1 MSVRGA
7 ILCLAI
13 GAVAPGFVWAQGL
26 PPEMPVSRA
35 DLLVRKAGGTLID
48 VRSSEAWTQTG
59 IPVTAHAISFQ
70 SPNFLSSVAE
80 VAGNDKATPI
90 VLICRTGDV
99 SAKAREKLLAA
110 GYENVTVMEGG
121 ISGPNGWIDADL
133 PLRPYSE

>member
-7 ILCLAI
+7 ILCLAV
-13 GAVAPGFVWAQGL
+13 GAVAPGFVWAQSL

-48 VRSSEAWTQTG
+48 VRSPEAWRQTG
-59 IPVTAHAISFQ
+59 VPVTGHAISFEN
-70 SPNFLSSVAE
+70 PNFLSSVAE
-80 VAGNDKATPI
+80 VVGGDKAAPI
-90 VLICRTGDV
+90 VLVCQAGDV
-99 SAKAREKLLAA
+99 SVQARETLLAA
-110 GYENVTVMEGG
+110 GYENVTVMAGG

>member
-48 VRSSEAWTQTG
+48 VRTPESWAQTG
-59 IPVTAHAISFQ
+59 VPLTAHAISFQ

-80 VAGNDKATPI
+80 VVGNDKSTPI